1 MVFTRSR
8 KIINHISWNTKQN
21 NTWTKFLEEY
31 NFFEMLI
38 LSFCNRQR
46 FVNNFSIVVV
56 IIIDIYFAFIY
67 QFLFLKFWW
76 SFSNCNTTL
85 ILNTV
90 IVCLNCST
98 FNSFV
103 FIVIFYFDKSVT
115 VLYHLVKIQRK
126 INFVCT
132 WWNMIK
138 YSQNLISQF
147 RISLFYGYHK
157 VKIVSGSKSC

>member
-1 MVFTRSR
+1 
-8 KIINHISWNTKQN
+8 
-21 NTWTKFLEEY
+21 
-31 NFFEMLI
+31 MLI

-46 FVNNFSIVVV
+46 FDNNFSIVVV

-103 FIVIFYFDKSVT
+103 YIVIFYFDKSVT
-115 VLYHLVKIQRK
+115 LLYHLTEKNK
-126 INFVCT
+126 FCLY
-132 WWNMIK
+132 MK
-138 YSQNLISQF
+138 SQF

-157 VKIVSGSKSC
+157 VKIMYGSKSCYINIFLENLDWVAQSTIKVNLLLKVLLKLIVNYFSCTNVN